1 MTMARQHA
9 RGGNA
14 QPTGFAAGRG
24 LLLVLF
30 AVAIGV
36 LLLAKALD
44 GDSAADGAGATPK
57 TTTSV
62 EPGAKDDATTVP
74 PAQTTAPP
82 PTIPPAHP
90 AGEVLVLVANGRAVQ
105 GAAAANQEAL
115 LAKGFNALAPTDHP
129 ATQVTGVYFADVNWQ
144 ADAVAVAQ
152 SLNVTNTPEAFPAGG
167 FPIDIKEAKV
177 VVILGAD
184 GQGLKPS

>member
-1 MTMARQHA
+1 
-9 RGGNA
+9 
-14 QPTGFAAGRG
+14 

-44 GDSAADGAGATPK
+44 SDSSGERAGATPK
-57 TTTSV
+57 TTTSA
-62 EPGAKDDATTVP
+62 EPGAKDGGGTTVP

-105 GAAAANQEAL
+105 GAAGANQEAL
-115 LAKGFNALAPTDHP
+115 LAKGYNALAPTDHP
-129 ATQVTGVYFADVNWQ
+129 ATQATVVYFADVNWQ

-152 SLNVTNTPEAFPAGG
+152 SLNITNTPQPFPAGG
-167 FPIDIKEAKV
+167 FPIEIKEAKV
-177 VVILGAD
+177 VVILGTD

>member
-1 MTMARQHA
+1 MARQHV

-14 QPTGFAAGRG
+14 QQTGFAAGRG

-36 LLLAKALD
+36 LLLSKALD
-44 GDSAADGAGATPK
+44 SDSSAVDAGASPK
-57 TTTSV
+57 TTTSA
-62 EPGAKDDATTVP
+62 EPGAKDDTATSTP
-74 PAQTTAPP
+74 PVETTAPP

-105 GAAAANQEAL
+105 GAAAAHQEAL

-129 ATQVTGVYFADVNWQ
+129 PTQVTGVYFADVNWQ

-152 SLNVTNTPEAFPAGG
+152 SLNITNTPEPFPAS
-167 FPIDIKEAKV
+167 FSIDVKEAKV
-177 VVILGAD
+177 VVILGTD

>member
-1 MTMARQHA
+1 MTMARQHV

-44 GDSAADGAGATPK
+44 SDTSANGPGATPK
-57 TTTSV
+57 TTTTV
-62 EPGAKDDATTVP
+62 EGAAKDQPTTVP
-74 PAQTTAPP
+74 PATTAPP
-82 PTIPPAHP
+82 ATIPPAHP

-115 LAKGFNALAPTDHP
+115 LAKGFNVLAPTDHP
-129 ATQVTGVYFADVNWQ
+129 ATQATGVYFADVNWQ
-144 ADAVAVAQ
+144 ADAIAVAQ
-152 SLNVTNTPEAFPAGG
+152 SLNITNTPQAFPASG
-167 FPIDIKEAKV
+167 FPIEINDAKV
-177 VVILGAD
+177 VVILGTD
-184 GQGLKPS
+184 GQGMKPS